1 MHTKDLLKPAFYISL
16 AAMLCVM
23 LYSGANVGFCSD
35 EMDMNQYGKANIS
48 FYKSGG
54 KDTSF
59 LNLMQENDSLRV
71 MKTLPF
77 YGSNFEYI
85 AHAANILTGTLDG
98 KQEYNVRHAV
108 NQVMAIIAILFCGL
122 IATRL
127 KGYRAA
133 LLSAWF
139 LFLTP
144 TFFGWALFDTKDL
157 PFCTGYIA
165 SIYFLILFLEQLPRP
180 TVKATICLMLALFF
194 TLGIRIGG
202 LLLYGYLLLFIPLML
217 RSKNE
222 KGGGL
227 IKKKDLLPLPGKLV
241 LVIGGSLVLTILS
254 WPYVLIDPMHNF
266 VAAIESAK
274 KFPADIAMNFKGDVI
289 HSTVLPGDY
298 LPTYFFIT
306 IPVMLL
312 ALVPA
317 SFVLIALR
325 SKQIKWQPVLLVVVA
340 AIVPLVYS
348 QLSSMTLYNGW
359 RHLMF
364 FYPCCMVVAGIGADM
379 IVDTLKKPVLQM
391 GFGVLLLGGFIH
403 PIKGC
408 VANGPYQ
415 YVYYNELEGFK
426 DAYYNYENDVWS
438 ISMKPAI
445 DWLMINEHIA
455 DRKDSVLIAT
465 NVGTFTNYYLRT
477 HYPGVKVRAVAIS
490 TKNYSNYKWDYL
502 LLNTIFLQTNYLQ
515 DHFPPEGTIHTI
527 DADDRP
533 LTAIVKD
540 TTHLQYY
547 ISDAVENQD
556 DYLKADSLA
565 RVYMA
570 TTHNANPNLLGLLA
584 MINARLY
591 HYDRAIDYGMKAI
604 QSNPNDFSG
613 RAAMALVCFKQKKIE
628 AAVEHINIC
637 LAQDPYNE
645 FILQLAD
652 SIKLAMPQ

>member
-1 MHTKDLLKPAFYISL
+1 MRTKDPFKLAFYISL

-23 LYSGANVGFCSD
+23 LYSGVNVGYCSD

-85 AHAANILTGTLDG
+85 AHAANVITGTLDG

-108 NQVMAIIAILFCGL
+108 NQIMAIIAILFCGL
-122 IATRL
+122 IAGRL

-133 LLSAWF
+133 LLAAWF

-157 PFCTGYIA
+157 PFCTGYII
-165 SIYFLILFLEQLPRP
+165 SVYFLTVLLEQLPRP
-180 TVKATICLMLALFF
+180 TIKTTIYLMLALFF

-202 LLLYGYLLLFIPLML
+202 LLLYGYLLLFIPLVL
-217 RSKNE
+217 WSKQE
-222 KGGGL
+222 KGGVL
-227 IKKKDLLPLPGKLV
+227 IKKEDLLSLAGKLA
-241 LVIGGSLVLTILS
+241 LVVGGSLILTILS

-266 VAAIESAK
+266 VAAVESAK

-289 HSTVLPGDY
+289 HSILLPGDY
-298 LPTYFFIT
+298 LVTYFFIT
-306 IPVMLL
+306 IPVILL

-317 SFVLIALR
+317 SFVLLALR

-340 AIVPLVYS
+340 AMVPLIYS
-348 QLSSMTLYNGW
+348 QVSSMTLYNGW

-364 FYPCCMVVAGIGADM
+364 FYPCTMVIAGVGTDM
-379 IVDTLKKPVLQM
+379 IIDMLKKPVLQM
-391 GFGVLLLGGFIH
+391 ACGVLLLAGFVH
-403 PIKGC
+403 PIKWC
-408 VANGPYQ
+408 LANGPYQ
-415 YVYYNELEGFK
+415 YVYYNEMEGFK
-426 DAYYNYENDVWS
+426 EAYYNYENDVWS
-438 ISMKPAI
+438 ISVKPAI

-455 DRKDSVLIAT
+455 DKKDSVLIAT

-477 HYPGVKVRAVAIS
+477 QYPGARVRAVAVS

-515 DHFPPEGTIHTI
+515 DHYPPEGTIHTI
-527 DADDRP
+527 DADGMP
-533 LTAIVKD
+533 ITAIVKD

-556 DYLKADSLA
+556 NYFKADSFA

-570 TTHNANPNLLGLLA
+570 STRKPNPNLLGLLA

-591 HYDRAIDYGMKAI
+591 NYDKAVDYGMKAI
-604 QSNPNDFSG
+604 QNNPNDFSG
-613 RAAMALVCFKQKKIE
+613 RAAMAFVCFKQKKIE

-637 LAQDPYNE
+637 LAQDPNND
-645 FILQLAD
+645 FLLQLAD
-652 SIKLAMPQ
+652 SIKFAMQP